1 MHCYSTIDSKQAASL
16 ARGEG
21 GRQRLRPPRASERTN
36 EASER
41 RVRSFA
47 PSPSSTHRV
56 PRRRQLRLLSATTTP
71 TRTTTP
77 TTTPTTTKA
86 KPVRHSFRPRSGRS
100 FVRSC
105 GSGAPQQARA
115 ARARFRPLSHA
126 TRMGETGSGRRA
138 RSQSMP
144 IRWSE
149 GSRPTQHRNASTRWR
164 QEAGRGH
171 GRERARF
178 NVRWEGRHAI
188 RRSGKRAP
196 RSPEE
201 GRRRRRRRRRR
212 RKMRR
217 RGGVDGISFS
227 EDKSRVSGVG

>member
-71 TRTTTP
+71 TRTSTL
-77 TTTPTTTKA
+77 TTTKA

-100 FVRSC
+100 VVRSC

-201 GRRRRRRRRRR
+201 GRRRRRRRRR
-212 RKMRR
+212 KMRR